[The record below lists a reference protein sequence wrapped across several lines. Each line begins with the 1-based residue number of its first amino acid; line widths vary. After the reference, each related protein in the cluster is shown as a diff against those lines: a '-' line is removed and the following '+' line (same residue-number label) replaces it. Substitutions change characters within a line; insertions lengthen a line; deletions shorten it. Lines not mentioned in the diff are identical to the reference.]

1 MGGAVLVR
9 PGAEFRR
16 NSVSSPVRREWLLRG
31 EFGGIHV
38 RRFRFPPRRQPG
50 RRKRTASAEATKA
63 SGACWWAW
71 PVSRSTSGPT
81 PIPFS
86 SGAAPDRPEAGTG
99 GLSAPCNRVEI
110 ADDVRVEHG
119 RQDRGDAERE
129 PDEALTVG
137 HDGGSGCRHD
147 GAPLPGGVTPPRPGS
162 TMTQENILSHEL
174 IRDEDS
180 SWYSDAMTEGMSLR
194 ERKKLQTRHRLL
206 AAATELFAER
216 GFDKVSVAEI
226 AEAAEV
232 SKMTVFNYFAGKED
246 LVLAPMEEHIGDVAR
261 AVRDRASGESVL
273 AAVRGQFLACVE
285 RRDPSVGM
293 SDAPVV
299 LRVRR
304 LIVETPALLT
314 RAHAFS
320 MRSFDLLAEALV
332 EEGEEPAIARVVAVQ
347 LIGTRNALIQANQL
361 RLLAGEPADA
371 VAPDAVAL
379 AERAFGLLADGLGDF
394 ATRP

>member
-1 MGGAVLVR
+1 
-9 PGAEFRR
+9 
-16 NSVSSPVRREWLLRG
+16 
-31 EFGGIHV
+31 
-38 RRFRFPPRRQPG
+38 
-50 RRKRTASAEATKA
+50 
-63 SGACWWAW
+63 
-71 PVSRSTSGPT
+71 
-81 PIPFS
+81 
-86 SGAAPDRPEAGTG
+86 
-99 GLSAPCNRVEI
+99 
-110 ADDVRVEHG
+110 
-119 RQDRGDAERE
+119 
-129 PDEALTVG
+129 
-137 HDGGSGCRHD
+137 
-147 GAPLPGGVTPPRPGS
+147 
-162 TMTQENILSHEL
+162 
-174 IRDEDS
+174 
-180 SWYSDAMTEGMSLR
+180 MTEGMSLR

-206 AAATELFAER
+206 AAATALFAER

-361 RLLAGEPADA
+361 RLLAGESADA

-379 AERAFGLLADGLGDF
+379 AERAFGLLADGLADF